1 MATRRARKEP
11 VNGGSEH
18 LPSKAALQRQ
28 MEVTRDSL
36 AETVKE
42 IKETVT
48 GQYESVKETVSGV
61 TNFREQFQNEPLVWS
76 LGALSAGFA
85 LGYTTGYAHKEMK
98 GPGKHSE
105 VSAFANSMLQEV
117 SLVGKTLVMPTLNL
131 RIKELFG
138 VDFSDLLSQ
147 IGAANDGEGKPA
159 KKTARKKPSKKAAT
173 KRKSKATQNGK

>member
-1 MATRRARKEP
+1 MATRRARKPPADESANS
-11 VNGGSEH
+11 VR
-18 LPSKAALQRQ
+18 SKAALQRQ

-48 GQYESVKETVSGV
+48 DQYESVKETVSGV
-61 TNFREQFQNEPLVWS
+61 ANFREQFQNEPLVWS

-98 GPGKHSE
+98 RPGKHSE
-105 VSAFANSMLQEV
+105 ASAFANSMLQEV
-117 SLVGKTLVMPTLNL
+117 SAVGKTLVMPTLNL

-138 VDFSDLLSQ
+138 VDFSDLLNQVGANQ
-147 IGAANDGEGKPA
+147 IGPKRSS
-159 KKTARKKPSKKAAT
+159 KTARKKTSKKGTT
-173 KRKSKATQNGK
+173 KRKQKAKQNGK